1 MDLSKSRL
9 AQRHG
14 SLAQALSVLTTEAE
28 NLGASAGAQ
37 RITLVCNQYD
47 KVSPNVAYH
56 LIDPVGFER
65 EVEDAQA
72 HKIELVHIMRNCV
85 SLLPLVLTWFALFSA
100 ATSYQDCLTAPAS
113 QNRCDITQP
122 FLALWQNNGFG
133 GRTFTFATAAIA
145 DVMLLLL
152 YLTFI
157 ILTYYLERRT
167 HITSTRFARELQSTT
182 EGLMQVI
189 ATDGVTPITS
199 EADVDRVAHAVS
211 TVVDSAM
218 EMSKQ
223 LLQEAKLSIEQAMQ
237 ASHQSTL
244 QAVQSAQESSQKIA
258 QSAQQSTLQTVQSVQ
273 QSVEQLLQA
282 SQQSSQQIP
291 FKFTSHS

>member
-1 MDLSKSRL
+1 
-9 AQRHG
+9 
-14 SLAQALSVLTTEAE
+14 
-28 NLGASAGAQ
+28 
-37 RITLVCNQYD
+37 
-47 KVSPNVAYH
+47 
-56 LIDPVGFER
+56 
-65 EVEDAQA
+65 
-72 HKIELVHIMRNCV
+72 
-85 SLLPLVLTWFALFSA
+85 
-100 ATSYQDCLTAPAS
+100 
-113 QNRCDITQP
+113 
-122 FLALWQNNGFG
+122 
-133 GRTFTFATAAIA
+133 
-145 DVMLLLL
+145 MLLLL

-157 ILTYYLERRT
+157 ILTYWLERRAY
-167 HITSTRFARELQSTT
+167 ITSTRFAREMQSTT

-282 SQQSSQQIP
+282 SQQSSQQIVQSAQRAIVDSNHKMEDLFDHEIGP
-291 FKFTSHS
+291 MMKTFNSDMVSLHRELGSYQGRLNDLTLASNQLSKASETLVANADRYIH